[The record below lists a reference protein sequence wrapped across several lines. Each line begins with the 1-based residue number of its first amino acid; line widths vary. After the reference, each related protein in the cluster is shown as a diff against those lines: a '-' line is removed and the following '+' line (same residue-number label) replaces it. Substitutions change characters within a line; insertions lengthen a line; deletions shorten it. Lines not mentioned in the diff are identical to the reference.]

1 MQSSVRKMDE
11 TGNATSQVQQ
21 GVYLHCSLGGAEVR
35 PQVRVLTRLQSIA
48 NQVLSRIGTSVDRT
62 ALVRRYR
69 LRSLQQS

>member
-1 MQSSVRKMDE
+1 
-11 TGNATSQVQQ
+11 
-21 GVYLHCSLGGAEVR
+21 VYLHCSLGGAEVR
-35 PQVRVLTRLQSIA
+35 PQARVLTRLQSIA